1 MSLLLVTDLNH
12 AVDRGV
18 ASTLLLATFFAAI
31 FLRRMFVVRLT
42 MLGGVLGQG
51 RRVARLCT
59 RGLLCYLSK
68 HLWRFGI
75 SVVAEAL
82 GGLAMA

>member
-18 ASTLLLATFFAAI
+18 TSTLLLATSLAAI
-31 FLRRMFVVRLT
+31 FLRRLFVVRLT

-59 RGLLCYLSK
+59 RSLLCYLSK

-75 SVVAEAL
+75 GVVAEAL